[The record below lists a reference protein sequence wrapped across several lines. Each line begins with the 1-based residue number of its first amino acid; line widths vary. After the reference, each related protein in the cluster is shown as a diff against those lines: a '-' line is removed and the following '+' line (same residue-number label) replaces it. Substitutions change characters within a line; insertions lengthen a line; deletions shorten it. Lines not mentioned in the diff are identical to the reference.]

1 MTDYKALKLDVQ
13 LKHIICKVIENSV
26 LEAFA
31 HTLLYKICVALK
43 NALDWVI
50 MQKTVKQVYSCMLKE
65 ILTCVQQKQISG

>member
-1 MTDYKALKLDVQ
+1 MTAYKALKLDVK

-43 NALDWVI
+43 NVLD
-50 MQKTVKQVYSCMLKE
+50 
-65 ILTCVQQKQISG
+65 

>member
-1 MTDYKALKLDVQ
+1 MTDYKALQLDVK

-43 NALDWVI
+43 KCFRLSNNAED
-50 MQKTVKQVYSCMLKE
+50 C
-65 ILTCVQQKQISG
+65 